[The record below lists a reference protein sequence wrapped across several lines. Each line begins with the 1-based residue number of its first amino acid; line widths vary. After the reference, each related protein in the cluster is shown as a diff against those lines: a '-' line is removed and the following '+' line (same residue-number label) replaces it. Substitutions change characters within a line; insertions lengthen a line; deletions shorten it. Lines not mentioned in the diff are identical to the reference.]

1 MSEKKKVVMK
11 DWEIKKPKGFSAG
24 YTISQIRKIE
34 SCFDSCDNLLHQ
46 IGLNLGY
53 SSKRSKFI
61 NAIENISVIINY
73 VDEIVYEIVG
83 TIDIPLRDSFN
94 SGATETISRIHV
106 EDIETSNTIGVK
118 EAYGKYDSA
127 KGVYVSGERVA
138 RKLKFKDFIG
148 GGKVGGKYREK
159 FIELFKED
167 YENISKSIKEN
178 DKNGVLSYDKYIE
191 YLIKDGEFDHKVNQP
206 FKSFVSGLLDLT
218 IIKPIIEAY
227 TGTDLITG
235 EDLTDLE
242 RGLKGV
248 GSVIDILTL
257 GQAMTIAK
265 GAEAG
270 ISKMLKTV
278 AVEGLSNVA
287 GYTAAEISNAY
298 DMPPLV
304 SMIVSLGAGITASK
318 VGCKYIIKDSSGKVI
333 QEISEEVARNIDNTS
348 NTTSIKENILK
359 NVEESRIARETSGY
373 KSFIEVE
380 SGLTKGVGKA
390 NIRIMD
396 KVTDSEFLD
405 RMKVVRKNIPK
416 QIRGKYNFGYE
427 RKIKEEY
434 TVIPSVLARSKDD
447 IIDDQYIKNYTFNH
461 ERYYFLIM
469 KYWGK

>member
-1 MSEKKKVVMK
+1 M
-11 DWEIKKPKGFSAG
+11 
-24 YTISQIRKIE
+24 
-34 SCFDSCDNLLHQ
+34 
-46 IGLNLGY
+46 
-53 SSKRSKFI
+53 
-61 NAIENISVIINY
+61 
-73 VDEIVYEIVG
+73 
-83 TIDIPLRDSFN
+83 
-94 SGATETISRIHV
+94 
-106 EDIETSNTIGVK
+106 
-118 EAYGKYDSA
+118 
-127 KGVYVSGERVA
+127 
-138 RKLKFKDFIG
+138 
-148 GGKVGGKYREK
+148 
-159 FIELFKED
+159 
-167 YENISKSIKEN
+167 
-178 DKNGVLSYDKYIE
+178 LSYDKYIE

-248 GSVIDILTL
+248 GAVIDILTL

-359 NVEESRIARETSGY
+359 NVEESRIAREASGY
-373 KSFIEVE
+373 KSFVEFESGASKGGGKADTDIPSAFKQKEFASSYEARITQTPADVNIKVGFEGNRGESLCSLKPPPDPELKQILDQAGINGIQYKNGVPDFSPVSKAEVE
-380 SGLTKGVGKA
+380 INYMLGGKGVNGTKARNLNFEQA
-390 NIRIMD
+390 NIELAKQLNKSPELASKFGM
-396 KVTDSEFLD
+396 VAG
-405 RMKVVRKNIPK
+405 NIK
-416 QIRGKYNFGYE
+416 AYDIEKY
-427 RKIKEEY
+427 R
-434 TVIPSVLARSKDD
+434 
-447 IIDDQYIKNYTFNH
+447 IKNNLTWHELNDTKIMQLVPTKINSTFGHLGGVGEINAGA
-461 ERYYFLIM
+461 YKID
-469 KYWGK
+469 

>member
-1 MSEKKKVVMK
+1 M
-11 DWEIKKPKGFSAG
+11 
-24 YTISQIRKIE
+24 
-34 SCFDSCDNLLHQ
+34 
-46 IGLNLGY
+46 
-53 SSKRSKFI
+53 
-61 NAIENISVIINY
+61 
-73 VDEIVYEIVG
+73 
-83 TIDIPLRDSFN
+83 
-94 SGATETISRIHV
+94 
-106 EDIETSNTIGVK
+106 
-118 EAYGKYDSA
+118 
-127 KGVYVSGERVA
+127 
-138 RKLKFKDFIG
+138 
-148 GGKVGGKYREK
+148 
-159 FIELFKED
+159 
-167 YENISKSIKEN
+167 
-178 DKNGVLSYDKYIE
+178 LSYDKYIE

-248 GSVIDILTL
+248 GAVIDILTL

-348 NTTSIKENILK
+348 NTTSIRENILK
-359 NVEESRIARETSGY
+359 NVEESRIAREASGY
-373 KSFIEVE
+373 KSFIEFE
-380 SGLTKGVGKA
+380 SGLAGGVSNPNIDIINNSEDWIKSLSKEEIEELYRYQSNDIYEKLNSGLRNGEVDEEFIEVIKNLDSAISKGTLNNDVELYRGFTREDIIENWDRIINGKEFEFTDDGYVSTSMKPSVADNFAMLYDEDGIFAYMKVPNINGA
-390 NIRIMD
+390 NINAISFIDEAEVLLERGLTYKITKAWEEDGYKYVIME
-396 KVTDSEFLD
+396 V
-405 RMKVVRKNIPK
+405 
-416 QIRGKYNFGYE
+416 
-427 RKIKEEY
+427 
-434 TVIPSVLARSKDD
+434 SK
-447 IIDDQYIKNYTFNH
+447 
-461 ERYYFLIM
+461 
-469 KYWGK
+469 

>member
-1 MSEKKKVVMK
+1 M
-11 DWEIKKPKGFSAG
+11 
-24 YTISQIRKIE
+24 
-34 SCFDSCDNLLHQ
+34 
-46 IGLNLGY
+46 
-53 SSKRSKFI
+53 
-61 NAIENISVIINY
+61 
-73 VDEIVYEIVG
+73 
-83 TIDIPLRDSFN
+83 
-94 SGATETISRIHV
+94 
-106 EDIETSNTIGVK
+106 
-118 EAYGKYDSA
+118 
-127 KGVYVSGERVA
+127 
-138 RKLKFKDFIG
+138 
-148 GGKVGGKYREK
+148 
-159 FIELFKED
+159 
-167 YENISKSIKEN
+167 
-178 DKNGVLSYDKYIE
+178 LSYDKYIE

-248 GSVIDILTL
+248 GAVIDILTL

-359 NVEESRIARETSGY
+359 NVEESRIAREASGY
-373 KSFIEVE
+373 KSFVEFE
-380 SGLTKGVGKA
+380 SGASKGGGKA
-390 NIRIMD
+390 D
-396 KVTDSEFLD
+396 TD
-405 RMKVVRKNIPK
+405 
-416 QIRGKYNFGYE
+416 
-427 RKIKEEY
+427 
-434 TVIPSVLARSKDD
+434 IPSAFKQKEFASSYEARITQTPADVN
-447 IIDDQYIKNYTFNH
+447 IKVGFEGNRG
-461 ERYYFLIM
+461 ESL
-469 KYWGK
+469 